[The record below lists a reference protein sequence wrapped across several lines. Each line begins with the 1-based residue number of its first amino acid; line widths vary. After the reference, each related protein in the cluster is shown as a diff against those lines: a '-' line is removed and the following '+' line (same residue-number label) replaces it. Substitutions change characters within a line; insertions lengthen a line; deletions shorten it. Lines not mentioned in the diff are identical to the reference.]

1 MSFVFTSNPCPIE
14 KNPLSLPHI
23 HNQNIIILQT
33 YKFHRGLLAIATAA
47 AVLIASA
54 DTRPDTWVGMDEQG
68 RIVPTSDNL
77 DGGRKT
83 LDPKVEIGMFYYI
96 WHGTEGCMKPTYNI
110 TSILDAPTTSPAWGP
125 ERHYHWWGKP
135 WLGYYD
141 AGNQA
146 VIYKHLQM
154 LCDAGVDFIVFDCT
168 NGLTYCDRIQTF
180 INVLRQRQKQGM
192 RTPKL
197 TCMTHANQTVAI
209 TDLWNNLYSKPEYAD
224 VWYRW
229 QGNPLLLCDAAAA
242 RADAKLAHIIPNLNL
257 RHSWAWTGG
266 KENTWSWLDHYPQGV
281 GYTMTD
287 GKKVPECI
295 SVGSAQHPTTNIGKS
310 YTSTAKQPAVNAK
323 GVCDKTPEGLY
334 YAEQWK
340 RAKSL
345 SDTNRPPVVLL
356 TQWNEFIAMRFR
368 TGDKT
373 GADPGKVRPGGKKG
387 DQNESYFVDVYTAE
401 YNRDLEPSTHPLIR
415 DNYYMQTVEEI
426 RKYRGVNPIPLPTN
440 NVSISID
447 GPWSQWKKETLEF
460 TDDKA
465 DHNHVA
471 VAQNGGDRTIGND
484 IVACKVTKDNDNLY
498 FFVETAANIAWDT
511 TSRRMRLLLN
521 TDCDYTTGWEGYDFI
536 VERNKST
543 KKYELKKSTSDE
555 KFQYTT
561 VSQVEARWEK
571 KQLMLAVKKADIER
585 QGNFDIDFKW
595 IDNCNIDTSEPMLMY
610 SDGDCAPNHRFNYR
624 FKGSATTMPPIPGME
639 SSGMIEV
646 FLLEDAP
653 KGIKAW
659 PNPTTGLLNIE
670 SDGTIGRIDI
680 YSTSGALAATFPNPS
695 STIDV
700 TSLPS
705 GHYIMSVDN
714 TSSLRLIKR

>member
-1 MSFVFTSNPCPIE
+1 M
-14 KNPLSLPHI
+14 
-23 HNQNIIILQT
+23 
-33 YKFHRGLLAIATAA
+33 
-47 AVLIASA
+47 
-54 DTRPDTWVGMDEQG
+54 
-68 RIVPTSDNL
+68 
-77 DGGRKT
+77 
-83 LDPKVEIGMFYYI
+83 
-96 WHGTEGCMKPTYNI
+96 
-110 TSILDAPTTSPAWGP
+110 
-125 ERHYHWWGKP
+125 
-135 WLGYYD
+135 
-141 AGNQA
+141 
-146 VIYKHLQM
+146 
-154 LCDAGVDFIVFDCT
+154 
-168 NGLTYCDRIQTF
+168 
-180 INVLRQRQKQGM
+180 
-192 RTPKL
+192 
-197 TCMTHANQTVAI
+197 
-209 TDLWNNLYSKPEYAD
+209 
-224 VWYRW
+224 
-229 QGNPLLLCDAAAA
+229 
-242 RADAKLAHIIPNLNL
+242 
-257 RHSWAWTGG
+257 
-266 KENTWSWLDHYPQGV
+266 
-281 GYTMTD
+281 
-287 GKKVPECI
+287 
-295 SVGSAQHPTTNIGKS
+295 
-310 YTSTAKQPAVNAK
+310 
-323 GVCDKTPEGLY
+323 
-334 YAEQWK
+334 
-340 RAKSL
+340 
-345 SDTNRPPVVLL
+345 
-356 TQWNEFIAMRFR
+356 
-368 TGDKT
+368 
-373 GADPGKVRPGGKKG
+373 
-387 DQNESYFVDVYTAE
+387 
-401 YNRDLEPSTHPLIR
+401 
-415 DNYYMQTVEEI
+415 EEI

-465 DHNHVA
+465 DHNHIS

-484 IVACKVTKDNDNLY
+484 IVTCKVTKDNDNLY

-543 KKYELKKSTSDE
+543 KKYELKKSTSND

-561 VSQVEARWEK
+561 VAQVEARWEK

-646 FLLEDAP
+646 SLLENAP

-670 SDGTIGRIDI
+670 SDDAIGRIDI
-680 YSTSGALAATFPNPS
+680 YSTSGTLAATFHNPS

-714 TSSLRLIKR
+714 NSSLRLIKR